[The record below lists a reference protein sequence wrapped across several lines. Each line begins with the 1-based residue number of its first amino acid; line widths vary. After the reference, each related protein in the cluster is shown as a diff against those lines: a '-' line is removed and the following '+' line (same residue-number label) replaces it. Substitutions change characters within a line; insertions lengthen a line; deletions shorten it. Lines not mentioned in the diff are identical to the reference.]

1 MLRTILTFKNDAGW
15 PCIKTTAI
23 HALITSWLFDFKP
36 TVLEWRGI
44 KLLSTIVW
52 TWSHYGEQCAITIT
66 KRVTR
71 WKTEAARAFSMF
83 VFSASVLTH
92 TSAVVYF
99 LWGFPVSVCLSVC
112 LLLSC
117 SFFSFQNIHNCII
130 AIMSLYMYFF
140 WQSKHQ
146 ALNLKSQIFFSICR
160 FNRPSQ
166 CLRLGQCPD
175 CPLANLASW
184 TVHADILIYWK
195 QTKVNIKKGSN

>member
-1 MLRTILTFKNDAGW
+1 MKRNKVIVHNRLDLKSLRRAMCNHNHQKSDT
-15 PCIKTTAI
+15 
-23 HALITSWLFDFKP
+23 
-36 TVLEWRGI
+36 LE
-44 KLLSTIVW
+44 
-52 TWSHYGEQCAITIT
+52 
-66 KRVTR
+66 
-71 WKTEAARAFSMF
+71 TEAARAFSMF